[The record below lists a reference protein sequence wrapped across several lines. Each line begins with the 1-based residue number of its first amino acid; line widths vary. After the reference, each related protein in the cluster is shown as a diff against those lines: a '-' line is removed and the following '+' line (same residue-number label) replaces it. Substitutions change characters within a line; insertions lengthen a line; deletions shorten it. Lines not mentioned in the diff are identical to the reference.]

1 MNNYRPISLLCIIS
15 KVLERFVFDHLNK
28 FLNENIVLSPH
39 HAVRFSPKTV
49 THQLLL
55 FLSNVHESLNHY
67 SSCDVIYLDFKKA
80 FDTVPHNELLL
91 KLWKTGITG
100 NTWSWLK
107 EYLTGRRQNV
117 NINGCFSSALPV
129 ISGVPQGSILGP
141 LLFLIYINDLP
152 SCTTYVNL
160 FLFADDTKCLKSIT
174 TPVDTTLLQSDLDS
188 LSEWS

>member
-1 MNNYRPISLLCIIS
+1 MKTSYI
-15 KVLERFVFDHLNK
+15 
-28 FLNENIVLSPH
+28 LSRH
-39 HAVRFSPKTV
+39 QFSFRQNHSA

-67 SSCDVIYLDFKKA
+67 SSCDVIYLDFKKE
-80 FDTVPHNELLL
+80 FDTVPHKQLLL

-107 EYLTGRRQNV
+107 EYLTGRRQHV

-129 ISGVPQGSILGP
+129 ISGVGP
-141 LLFLIYINDLP
+141 LLFLTYINDLP

-188 LSEWS
+188 LSEWSLEWKLSFNELKCFLIT

>member
-1 MNNYRPISLLCIIS
+1 M
-15 KVLERFVFDHLNK
+15 
-28 FLNENIVLSPH
+28 
-39 HAVRFSPKTV
+39 
-49 THQLLL
+49 
-55 FLSNVHESLNHY
+55 
-67 SSCDVIYLDFKKA
+67 
-80 FDTVPHNELLL
+80 PHNELLL

-188 LSEWS
+188 PSEWSLKWKLSFNELRCFLLTFLTKNNQTRSCNSHSAALYSGQHPEYFEHVLFYSGKFYF